1 MKKLTH
7 PRAMKRKHDEP
18 GPSSLKCTFCDLTFI
33 DDEKRQ
39 KHIKIAHKNKVMQ
52 EVRGILYRMSEFII
66 IIVVLG
72 V

>member
-39 KHIKIAHKNKVMQ
+39 KHIKIAHKNRIMQ
-52 EVRGILYRMSEFII
+52 EVRGI
-66 IIVVLG
+66 
-72 V
+72 